1 MILRD
6 RCRDRV
12 HFGLCFVERETG
24 GDARAG
30 AQKSPVARLAFA
42 VARRR
47 GGVVGSLDDTSR
59 RWIRRY
65 GGSTERPSDGPLFSR
80 ARDRSNRRPE
90 KLVAQNR
97 DPSLGRDFLGCER
110 GNAVLE
116 PIPDIVG
123 RDVRFKNASWQ
134 ILGVMP
140 QSFRTP
146 GTLRGEVQL
155 FKPWDLE
162 SEYSTKPNQGRHPRF
177 SSHRELF
184 SIGTGIFL
192 AFENRDEASRARDKE
207 AAAEQR
213 RR

>member
-1 MILRD
+1 MRD

-116 PIPDIVG
+116 PIRISSAEMCVSRTRRG
-123 RDVRFKNASWQ
+123 RSSASCHRAFAHRGRFAARCNS
-134 ILGVMP
+134 
-140 QSFRTP
+140 
-146 GTLRGEVQL
+146 
-155 FKPWDLE
+155 
-162 SEYSTKPNQGRHPRF
+162 
-177 SSHRELF
+177 SSH
-184 SIGTGIFL
+184 GTWRASTARSRTKGGTRDSPATGNVL
-192 AFENRDEASRARDKE
+192 DWNRYLPGFRKPRRGDRARDKE